1 MTTKAKNRLSQ
12 SYQSSPCFTFRR
24 LPSVAS
30 GKQYY
35 EVHDGVFNWAG
46 STLAVPDFGPVY
58 GVHLRMQQT
67 VEVELP
73 VGTRSPPGGA
83 GRSPGGLRLDW
94 ESRWLL
100 SRNAGDAPDSHL
112 AVERKESSTRK
123 ARSRLQIV
131 ELIAIRAI
139 RCPPIPPL
147 LARRTRSLRPGH
159 PRNGL
164 RTLAPAPE

>member
-58 GVHLRMQQT
+58 GVHL
-67 VEVELP
+67 
-73 VGTRSPPGGA
+73 TRQRPLTFKPC
-83 GRSPGGLRLDW
+83 
-94 ESRWLL
+94 
-100 SRNAGDAPDSHL
+100 L
-112 AVERKESSTRK
+112 AILVPKIERISTRTM
-123 ARSRLQIV
+123 
-131 ELIAIRAI
+131 
-139 RCPPIPPL
+139 
-147 LARRTRSLRPGH
+147 LALKQ
-159 PRNGL
+159 
-164 RTLAPAPE
+164 

>member
-58 GVHLRMQQT
+58 GVHLNAPR
-67 VEVELP
+67 
-73 VGTRSPPGGA
+73 A
-83 GRSPGGLRLDW
+83 GFFSKALAGLRIRDV
-94 ESRWLL
+94 
-100 SRNAGDAPDSHL
+100 AGHF
-112 AVERKESSTRK
+112 VRQ
-123 ARSRLQIV
+123 RL
-131 ELIAIRAI
+131 
-139 RCPPIPPL
+139 
-147 LARRTRSLRPGH
+147 
-159 PRNGL
+159 
-164 RTLAPAPE
+164 

>member
-58 GVHLRMQQT
+58 GVHLKQN
-67 VEVELP
+67 P
-73 VGTRSPPGGA
+73 GDSKRS
-83 GRSPGGLRLDW
+83 
-94 ESRWLL
+94 
-100 SRNAGDAPDSHL
+100 H
-112 AVERKESSTRK
+112 
-123 ARSRLQIV
+123 
-131 ELIAIRAI
+131 
-139 RCPPIPPL
+139 
-147 LARRTRSLRPGH
+147 RRFQ
-159 PRNGL
+159 
-164 RTLAPAPE
+164 

>member
-58 GVHLRMQQT
+58 GVHLI
-67 VEVELP
+67 
-73 VGTRSPPGGA
+73 
-83 GRSPGGLRLDW
+83 GRNRG
-94 ESRWLL
+94 
-100 SRNAGDAPDSHL
+100 
-112 AVERKESSTRK
+112 
-123 ARSRLQIV
+123 
-131 ELIAIRAI
+131 
-139 RCPPIPPL
+139 PL
-147 LARRTRSLRPGH
+147 GFKMNH
-159 PRNGL
+159 YPRIEIN
-164 RTLAPAPE
+164 

>member
-58 GVHLRMQQT
+58 GVHLTGLIADPQK
-67 VEVELP
+67 L
-73 VGTRSPPGGA
+73 GGA
-83 GRSPGGLRLDW
+83 QLVALF
-94 ESRWLL
+94 
-100 SRNAGDAPDSHL
+100 
-112 AVERKESSTRK
+112 V
-123 ARSRLQIV
+123 
-131 ELIAIRAI
+131 
-139 RCPPIPPL
+139 
-147 LARRTRSLRPGH
+147 
-159 PRNGL
+159 
-164 RTLAPAPE
+164 